1 MHNAFLFP
9 GQGSQ
14 YVGMGEDI
22 FNQSPAVQET
32 YNFASDIL
40 GFNLQDISF
49 GGSETRLK
57 ETQFTQPAIFV
68 HSIVVNTILKEKD
81 IQPHAVAGHS
91 LGEFSALVS
100 AGVLEFD
107 DALKIVKIRST
118 EMANSGKTTPG
129 AMAAILGAK
138 DDQLEIICNQD
149 GIVVPANINAPEQIV
164 ISGDIKAINAAIK
177 TAKDIGIKRVLKL
190 NVSGAFHSPL
200 MEPVREPLLKIIDS
214 ISFKDAHTPI
224 YQNVSAKPVTDSIT
238 IQKNIINQLESPVLW
253 SETILNM
260 KNKGISDFFEV
271 GPGTVLKG
279 LNQQIYPESTTIN
292 CDKLEHLDACAV
304 L

>member
-22 FNQSPAVQET
+22 FNQSLAVQET
-32 YNFASDIL
+32 YNAASDIL
-40 GFNLQDISF
+40 GFNLQNISF
-49 GGSETRLK
+49 GGPDTRLK

-68 HSIVVNTILKEKD
+68 HSLVVNTILREKD

-118 EMANSGKTTPG
+118 EMANIGKTTPG
-129 AMAAILGAK
+129 TMAAILGAK

-177 TAKDIGIKRVLKL
+177 TAKDIGIRRALKL

-200 MEPVREPLLKIIDS
+200 MEPVREPLLEIINS
-214 ISFKDAHTPI
+214 VTFKDAHIPV
-224 YQNVSAKPVTDSIT
+224 YQNVSAEPVTDSTI

-260 KNKGISDFFEV
+260 KDAGISDFIEV
-271 GPGTVLKG
+271 GPGKVLKG
-279 LNQQIYPESTTIN
+279 LNQRIYPESTTIN
-292 CDKLEHLDACAV
+292 CDKLEHLDAYAM